1 MSIQFSF
8 KALDAH
14 QQIVTGQM
22 QAPNRK
28 VLAQQLQQQELD
40 LLSARRLRSR
50 ASGKPSRRD
59 LIDFCF
65 HVEHLLNAGIPL
77 IDALQDLAQG
87 SDSRSLRQL
96 STRLTAAVIGGKPLS
111 AALQSEV
118 GDTEPALVGIIRAGE
133 LSGRLPDILHRLGNN
148 LRQSEALATGTRQ
161 LLLYPAVA
169 GGLVMTASAFLMIFL
184 VPQIRGFLGESG
196 LPLPLHTQLLF
207 VVSDFLT
214 GYWPYVIGTPPLLL
228 LLFAGALR
236 YRPALRLRLDR
247 LALDAPLTGRVNRR
261 LAVARLADLLALL
274 YTTGI
279 PLLEALDAVQA
290 SSSNRVVGQA
300 LQRIRHA
307 VEQGSSLADA
317 FARHDIFPP
326 LLVRMLQIGEKTGGL
341 DKALN
346 NIAQRYERE
355 AREAI
360 AILQTLLEPALTLCI
375 GILLGWIMLATMQP
389 IYGIIG
395 QVSP

>member
-1 MSIQFSF
+1 MSILFSF
-8 KALDAH
+8 KALDAQ
-14 QQIVTGQM
+14 QQIVTGKM
-22 QAPNRK
+22 QVPDRE
-28 VLAQQLQQQELD
+28 VLAQQLQQQGLD
-40 LLSARRLRSR
+40 LLSARRLHSA

-87 SDSRSLRQL
+87 SDSRNLRQL
-96 STRLTAAVIGGKPLS
+96 STRLAAAVIGGKSLS

-148 LRQSEALATGTRQ
+148 LRQSEALAAGTRQ

-169 GGLVMTASAFLMIFL
+169 GGLVMAASAFLMIFL
-184 VPQIRGFLGESG
+184 VPQIRSFLGESG
-196 LPLPLHTQLLF
+196 LPLPLHTRLLF

-228 LLFAGALR
+228 LLGAGALR

-247 LALDAPLTGRVNRR
+247 LALNAPLTGRVSRR

-274 YTTGI
+274 YSTGI
-279 PLLEALDAVQA
+279 PLLEALEAVQK
-290 SSSNRVVGQA
+290 SCSNRVVGQA

-307 VEQGSSLADA
+307 VEQGSSLAEA

-355 AREAI
+355 ARETI
-360 AILQTLLEPALTLCI
+360 TILQTLLEPALTLCI

>member
-1 MSIQFSF
+1 MIIQFSF
-8 KALDAH
+8 KALDAQ
-14 QQIVTGQM
+14 QQIVTGKM
-22 QAPNRK
+22 LVPDRE
-28 VLAQQLQQQELD
+28 VLAQQLQQQGLD
-40 LLSARRLRSR
+40 LLSARRLRSA

-87 SDSRSLRQL
+87 SDSRNLRQL
-96 STRLTAAVIGGKPLS
+96 STRLGAAVIGGKSLS

-118 GDTEPALVGIIRAGE
+118 GETEPALVGVIRAGE
-133 LSGRLPDILHRLGNN
+133 LSGRLPDILHRLGSN
-148 LRQSEALATGTRQ
+148 LRQSEALAAGTRQ

-169 GGLVMTASAFLMIFL
+169 GGLVMAASAFLMIFL
-184 VPQIRGFLGESG
+184 VPQIRSFLGESG
-196 LPLPLHTQLLF
+196 LPLPLHTRLLF

-228 LLFAGALR
+228 LLCAGTLR

-247 LALDAPLTGRVNRR
+247 LALDAPLTGRVSRR

-274 YTTGI
+274 YSTGI
-279 PLLEALDAVQA
+279 PLLEALEAVQKSCA
-290 SSSNRVVGQA
+290 NRVVGQA

-307 VEQGSSLADA
+307 VEQGSSLAEA

-355 AREAI
+355 ARETI
-360 AILQTLLEPALTLCI
+360 AILQALLEPALTLCI

>member
-8 KALDAH
+8 KALDAR

-22 QAPNRK
+22 QAPDREA
-28 VLAQQLQQQELD
+28 LAQQLQRQELD
-40 LLSARRLRSR
+40 LLSARRLRSP
-50 ASGKPSRRD
+50 ASSKPSRRD

-77 IDALQDLAQG
+77 LDALQDLSQG
-87 SDSRSLRQL
+87 SDSRNLRQL
-96 STRLTAAVIGGKPLS
+96 STRLAAAVIGGKSLS

-118 GDTEPALVGIIRAGE
+118 GETEPALVGIIRAGE

-148 LRQSEALATGTRQ
+148 LRQSEALAAGTRQ

-169 GGLVMTASAFLMIFL
+169 GGLVAAASAFLMIFL
-184 VPQIRGFLGESG
+184 VPQIRGFLEESG
-196 LPLPLHTQLLF
+196 QPLPLHTRLLF

-214 GYWPYVIGTPPLLL
+214 GYWPYVISAPVVLLL
-228 LLFAGALR
+228 LLAGALR
-236 YRPALRLRLDR
+236 YHPALRLRLDQ

-261 LAVARLADLLALL
+261 LAVARLSDLLALL

-279 PLLEALDAVQA
+279 PLLEALDAVRA
-290 SSSNRVVGQA
+290 SSSNRVVRQA
-300 LQRIRHA
+300 LQRIHHA
-307 VEQGSSLADA
+307 VEQGSSLAEA

>member
-8 KALDAH
+8 KALDAQ
-14 QQIVTGQM
+14 QQIVTGKM
-22 QAPNRK
+22 QVPDRE
-28 VLAQQLQQQELD
+28 VLAQQLQQQGLD
-40 LLSARRLRSR
+40 LLSARRLRSA

-87 SDSRSLRQL
+87 SDSRNLRQL
-96 STRLTAAVIGGKPLS
+96 STRLAAAVIGGKSLS

-148 LRQSEALATGTRQ
+148 LRQSEALAASTRQ

-169 GGLVMTASAFLMIFL
+169 GGLVMAASAFLMLFL
-184 VPQIRGFLGESG
+184 VPQIRSFLGESG
-196 LPLPLHTQLLF
+196 LPLPLHTRLLF

-228 LLFAGALR
+228 LLCAGTLR

-274 YTTGI
+274 YSTGI
-279 PLLEALDAVQA
+279 PLLEALEAVQKSCA
-290 SSSNRVVGQA
+290 NRVVGQA

-307 VEQGSSLADA
+307 VEQGSSLAEA

-346 NIAQRYERE
+346 NIAQRYEHE
-355 AREAI
+355 ARESI

>member
-1 MSIQFSF
+1 MSILFSF
-8 KALDAH
+8 KALDAQ
-14 QQIVTGQM
+14 QQIVTGKM
-22 QAPNRK
+22 QVPDRE
-28 VLAQQLQQQELD
+28 VLAQQLQQQGLD
-40 LLSARRLRSR
+40 LLSARRLRSA
-50 ASGKPSRRD
+50 ASAKPSRRD

-87 SDSRSLRQL
+87 SDSRNLRQL
-96 STRLTAAVIGGKPLS
+96 STRLAAAVIGGKSLS
-111 AALQSEV
+111 AALQGEV
-118 GDTEPALVGIIRAGE
+118 GETEPALVGVIRAGE
-133 LSGRLPDILHRLGNN
+133 LSGRLPDILHRLGSN
-148 LRQSEALATGTRQ
+148 LSQSEALAAGTRQ

-169 GGLVMTASAFLMIFL
+169 GGLVMAASAFLMIFL
-184 VPQIRGFLGESG
+184 VPQIRSFLGESG
-196 LPLPLHTQLLF
+196 LPLPLHTRLLF

-228 LLFAGALR
+228 LLCAGTLR
-236 YRPALRLRLDR
+236 YQPALRLRLDR
-247 LALDAPLTGRVNRR
+247 LALDAPLTGRVSRR

-274 YTTGI
+274 YSTGI
-279 PLLEALDAVQA
+279 PLLEALEAVQKSCA
-290 SSSNRVVGQA
+290 NRVVGQA

-307 VEQGSSLADA
+307 VEQGSSLAEA

-355 AREAI
+355 ARESI